1 MTTHTRTRS
10 RLRELVS
17 VPWSDQPVLTCG
29 TVDGLP
35 AIPWGWADRE
45 LLATRRQLR
54 AAGLRPGGRGPVA
67 VLLFG
72 HRQEGRRAVERAE
85 LFLIG
90 DAASKRTATPGQRE
104 AVVKA
109 LRARRT
115 CQLCGR
121 EQDYYLSTI
130 SRLCTRCEDVTG
142 FWPTRA
148 AEHGWGWAA

>member
-1 MTTHTRTRS
+1 MTPRI
-10 RLRELVS
+10 REVVS
-17 VPWSDQPVLTCG
+17 VPWSDQSILTCG

-54 AAGLRPGGRGPVA
+54 NLGLRPAGRGPVA
-67 VLLFG
+67 VLVFG
-72 HRQEGRRAVERAE
+72 HRQPQRRALEHTE
-85 LFLIG
+85 LFLIA
-90 DAASKRTATPGQRE
+90 DARPKRTATPAQQ
-104 AVVKA
+104 AAIAAA

-115 CQLCGR
+115 CQLCDR

-130 SRLCTRCEDVTG
+130 SRLCVACEDVTG
-142 FWPTRA
+142 FWPARA

>member
-1 MTTHTRTRS
+1 MAPRTREVATVS
-10 RLRELVS
+10 WSEL
-17 VPWSDQPVLTCG
+17 PILTCG

-54 AAGLRPGGRGPVA
+54 AAGLRPAGRGPVA
-67 VLLFG
+67 VLVFG
-72 HRQEGRRAVERAE
+72 HRHQGRRALEHAE

-90 DAASKRTATPGQRE
+90 DAAPKRTATPAQR
-104 AVVKA
+104 AAIATA

-121 EQDYYLSTI
+121 EQNYYLSTI
-130 SRLCTRCEDVTG
+130 SRLCAACEDVTG
-142 FWPTRA
+142 FWPARA